1 MASSRDAAVLECRN
15 RTALRSHPGH
25 LQDGL
30 ERGGLYEA
38 ATCPVP
44 GDADLDA
51 HPTCDVDCRVDPP
64 TPARATLIEPVIWPI
79 DDSGTGE

>member
-1 MASSRDAAVLECRN
+1 MAFYRDATVLECRN

-38 ATCPVP
+38 ALQSGSTDAGK
-44 GDADLDA
+44 GDADSV
-51 HPTCDVDCRVDPP
+51 VDLAD
-64 TPARATLIEPVIWPI
+64 
-79 DDSGTGE
+79 